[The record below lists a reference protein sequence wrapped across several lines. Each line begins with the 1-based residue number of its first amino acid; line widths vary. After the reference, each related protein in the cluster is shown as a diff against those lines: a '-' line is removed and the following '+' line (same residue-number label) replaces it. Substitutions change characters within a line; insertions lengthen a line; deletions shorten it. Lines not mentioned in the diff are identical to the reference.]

1 MRSCASTAW
10 TSCSDLILVEAY
22 VLLGSD
28 PTHEQDHRVR
38 SPIVPRRILSL
49 ALVVLVVVHLL
60 PVPGDPARVVAGFLP
75 WDLAWHLGW
84 ILAASLVVIY
94 MTGPPWPDE
103 PPPARQPP
111 PSPTASE
118 ERDA

>member
-10 TSCSDLILVEAY
+10 ISCSDPYLVEAD
-22 VLLGSD
+22 VRLGSD
-28 PTHEQDHRVR
+28 ITPEPDPRRRVR
-38 SPIVPRRILSL
+38 SSLAPRRILSV
-49 ALVVLVVVHLL
+49 ALVVLVGVHLG

-84 ILAASLVVIY
+84 MLAATLVVFY

-103 PPPARQPP
+103 PPPPRQPP
-111 PSPTASE
+111 PGPE
-118 ERDA
+118 DDA

>member
-1 MRSCASTAW
+1 MQP
-10 TSCSDLILVEAY
+10 
-22 VLLGSD
+22 GSE
-28 PTHEQDHRVR
+28 PTLEQGDRRRVHP
-38 SPIVPRRILSL
+38 PIVPRRILSV

-84 ILAASLVVIY
+84 MLAAAVVVIY

-103 PPPARQPP
+103 PPPLRMPPAITGRQATSPVPPKGGPRQPP
-111 PSPTASE
+111 PTAGAP
-118 ERDA
+118 DA

>member
-1 MRSCASTAW
+1 MRSS
-10 TSCSDLILVEAY
+10 V
-22 VLLGSD
+22 
-28 PTHEQDHRVR
+28 
-38 SPIVPRRILSL
+38 VPRRILSV

-60 PVPGDPARVVAGFLP
+60 PVPGDSAWVVAGFLP

-84 ILAASLVVIY
+84 ILAASLTVLY

-103 PPPARQPP
+103 PAPARVPAMPPAG
-111 PSPTASE
+111 PTGPE